1 LQQELENNLKVG
13 LVKNFDNIMVVF
25 KSVKYKNFLSSG
37 NIFTEIKLDQHPTT
51 LIVGSNGAGKSTF
64 LDAITF
70 SLFGKPFRNINK
82 PQLVN
87 SINEKDC
94 VVEIEFKI
102 GKINYKVV
110 RGIKPNTFE
119 IYVDGSLL
127 NQDAKA
133 KDYQDYLEKVILKM
147 NYKSFTQIVILGS
160 TNFTPFMQL
169 SAADRRTVIE
179 DLLDIQIF
187 SSMNVIVKNKLHTLK
202 DEAAQ
207 LKIQIDNT
215 KDKIDLHKKHLD
227 ELKKNTKEIVDAKK
241 QEVVENKASLSSL
254 ETEATNKEVEIDNL
268 VNETTDEDS
277 TTKKFQKLNNLEAKI
292 EGNIQKLEKDIE
304 FYSVNSTCPTCDQA
318 INNKEEKVHTCNSK
332 ITELNEGLT
341 KLKEE
346 SDAVLQRINTIKA
359 VQKQLKSLEQD
370 LVRINTSR
378 SQIRKYIAK
387 LEDEIAEIESKPA
400 MSDEFKAQ
408 SKTLLNALQSFN
420 DKRKEVSEQTQNYD
434 IVAQLLKDGGI
445 KSKIIKQ
452 YVPVINKLVNKYLA
466 AMDFFVNFN
475 IDEEFKET
483 IKSRHR
489 DDFSYEN
496 FSEGE
501 KKRIDLALLF
511 TWRSVAKLKNS
522 VNTNLLIFD
531 EVFDGSL
538 DINGTEEFMKLIN
551 MMNEGTNIF
560 VITHKSDQMVDKFKY
575 TIRFGKVKNFSQVV
589 S

>member
-1 LQQELENNLKVG
+1 MIL
-13 LVKNFDNIMVVF
+13 F
-25 KSVKYKNFLSSG
+25 KTVRYKNFLSTG
-37 NIFTEIKLDQHPTT
+37 NLFTEIKLNENATT
-51 LIVGSNGAGKSTF
+51 LIVGENGAGKSTF
-64 LDAITF
+64 LDAVTF

-94 VVEIEFKI
+94 QVEVEFTI
-102 GKINYKVV
+102 GKKEYKVV
-110 RGIKPNTFE
+110 RGIKPNVFE
-119 IYVDGSLL
+119 IYQDGTLL
-127 NQDAKA
+127 NQDAKS
-133 KDYQDYLEKVILKM
+133 KDYQEQLEKNILKM

-169 SAADRRTVIE
+169 SASDRRAVIE

-187 SSMNVIVKNKLHTLK
+187 SAMNVVVKSKLHTLK

-215 KDKIDLHKKHLD
+215 KDKIELHKKHLD

-241 QEVVENKASLSSL
+241 QEVVDNTASLSTL
-254 ETEATNKEVEIDNL
+254 ETEATSKEVEIENL
-268 VNETTDEDS
+268 LTETADEES
-277 TTKKFQKLNNLEAKI
+277 NTKKFNKLNQLEAKI
-292 EGNIQKLEKDIE
+292 EGNIQKLANDIE

-318 INNKEEKVHTCNSK
+318 INNKEEKVHTCNTK
-332 ITELNEGLT
+332 ISELTDGLT

-359 VQKQLKSLEQD
+359 TQKQLKSLEQD

-378 SQIRKYIAK
+378 GQVRKYIKK
-387 LEDEIAEIESKPA
+387 LEDEITEIESKPA

-408 SKTLLNALQSFN
+408 SKTLLNDLQAFN
-420 DKRKEVSEQTQNYD
+420 DKRKTVSEQTQHYD

-466 AMDFFVNFN
+466 AMDFFVNFT

-560 VITHKSDQMVDKFKY
+560 VITHKTDQMVDKFKH
-575 TIRFGKVKNFSQVV
+575 TIRFAKVKNFSQMVV
-589 S
+589 

>member
-1 LQQELENNLKVG
+1 VIFFSKVR
-13 LVKNFDNIMVVF
+13 
-25 KSVKYKNFLSSG
+25 YKNFLSTG
-37 NIFTEIKLDQHPTT
+37 NVFTEIDLGEHATT
-51 LIVGSNGAGKSTF
+51 LIIGENGAGKSTF

-102 GKINYKVV
+102 GKTNYKVV

-119 IYVDGSLL
+119 IYVDGALL

-187 SSMNVIVKNKLHTLK
+187 SSMNVIVKNKLHGLK

-215 KDKIDLHKKHLD
+215 KDKIELHKKHLD

-241 QEVVENKASLSSL
+241 KEFEENSTTLKNLAVELTEKETQIETIVSSISDE
-254 ETEATNKEVEIDNL
+254 ET
-268 VNETTDEDS
+268 S
-277 TTKKFQKLNNLEAKI
+277 TKKFNKLNQLEAKI

-332 ITELNEGLT
+332 ISELTDGLT

-359 VQKQLKSLEQD
+359 TQKELKALEQD
-370 LVRINTSR
+370 LVRITTHRKQVR
-378 SQIRKYIAK
+378 SYIAK
-387 LEDEIAEIESKPA
+387 LQEEIDVIESKPA

-408 SKTLLNALQSFN
+408 SKQLLNALQAYN

-452 YVPVINKLVNKYLA
+452 YVPIINKLVNKYLA

-551 MMNEGTNIF
+551 MMNEGTNVF
-560 VITHKSDQMVDKFKY
+560 VITHKSDQMVDKFKH
-575 TIRFGKVKNFSQVV
+575 TIRFGKVKNFSQMVN
-589 S
+589 

>member
-1 LQQELENNLKVG
+1 MIFFSKVR
-13 LVKNFDNIMVVF
+13 
-25 KSVKYKNFLSSG
+25 YKNFLSTG
-37 NIFTEIKLDQHPTT
+37 NVFTEIDLGEHATT
-51 LIVGSNGAGKSTF
+51 LIIGENGAGKSTF

-70 SLFGKPFRNINK
+70 ALFGKPFRNINK

-110 RGIKPNTFE
+110 RGIKPNVFE
-119 IYVDGSLL
+119 IYVNGDLL

-187 SSMNVIVKNKLHTLK
+187 SSMNVIVKNKLHGLK

-215 KDKIDLHKKHLD
+215 KDKIELHKKHLD

-254 ETEATNKEVEIDNL
+254 ENDATTKETEIESLFT
-268 VNETTDEDS
+268 ETADEDVTS
-277 TTKKFQKLNNLEAKI
+277 KRFQKLNNLEAKI

-318 INNKEEKVHTCNSK
+318 INNKDEKVHTCNSK
-332 ITELNEGLT
+332 ITELTEGLT

-346 SDAVLQRINTIKA
+346 SDAVLRRINNIKA
-359 VQKQLKSLEQD
+359 TQKQLQTLEQD

-378 SQIRKYIAK
+378 SQIRKYVKK
-387 LEDEIAEIESKPA
+387 LEDEIAEIENKPA

-408 SKTLLNALQSFN
+408 SKTLLNALQGFN

-501 KKRIDLALLF
+501 KKRIELALLF

-538 DINGTEEFMKLIN
+538 DINGTEEFMKLIY
-551 MMNEGTNIF
+551 MMNDDANIF
-560 VITHKSDQMVDKFKY
+560 VITHKTDQMVDKFKH
-575 TIRFGKVKNFSQVV
+575 TIRFAKVKNFSQVV
-589 S
+589 

>member
-1 LQQELENNLKVG
+1 M
-13 LVKNFDNIMVVF
+13 ITF
-25 KSVKYKNFLSSG
+25 KSVRYKNFLSTG
-37 NIFTEIKLDQHPTT
+37 NVFTEIKLNENATT
-51 LIVGSNGAGKSTF
+51 LIVGENGAGKSTF

-94 VVEIEFKI
+94 IVEVEFAIASKQYKI
-102 GKINYKVV
+102 I
-110 RGIKPNTFE
+110 RGIKPNVFE
-119 IYVDGSLL
+119 IYIDGELL
-127 NQDAKA
+127 NQDAKS
-133 KDYQDYLEKVILKM
+133 KDYQEQLEKLILKM

-169 SAADRRTVIE
+169 SASDRRAVIE

-215 KDKIDLHKKHLD
+215 RDKIELHKKHLD

-241 QEVVENKASLSSL
+241 QEVKENTASLSDL
-254 ETEATNKEVEIDNL
+254 ETEATTKETEIDNL
-268 VNETTDEDS
+268 LLKVEDEDT
-277 TTKKFQKLNNLEAKI
+277 TTKKFNKLNQLEAKI

-332 ITELNEGLT
+332 ITELNEGLN

-346 SDAVLQRINTIKA
+346 SDAVLHRINTIKTT
-359 VQKQLKSLEQD
+359 QKELKTFEQD

-378 SQIRKYIAK
+378 KQVRNYIAK
-387 LEDEIAEIESKPA
+387 LEKEIAEIESKPA

-408 SKTLLNALQSFN
+408 SKELLNALQSFN
-420 DKRKEVSEQTQNYD
+420 EKRKEVSEQTQNYD

-551 MMNEGTNIF
+551 MMNDNTNIF
-560 VITHKSDQMVDKFKY
+560 VITHKSDQMVDKFKH
-575 TIRFGKVKNFSQVV
+575 TIRFGKVKNFSQVI
-589 S
+589 

>member
-1 LQQELENNLKVG
+1 MITF
-13 LVKNFDNIMVVF
+13 KN
-25 KSVKYKNFLSSG
+25 VKYKNFLSTG
-37 NIFTEIKLDQHPTT
+37 NVFTEIPLDKNTTT
-51 LIVGSNGAGKSTF
+51 LIVGENGAGKSTF

-94 VVEIEFKI
+94 VVEVEFTI
-102 GKINYKVV
+102 GKKEYRVV
-110 RGIKPNTFE
+110 RGIRPNLFE
-119 IYVDGSLL
+119 IYQDGDLL
-127 NQDAKA
+127 NQDARS
-133 KDYQDYLEKVILKM
+133 KDYQEQLEKTILKM

-169 SAADRRTVIE
+169 SASDRRAVIE

-187 SSMNVIVKNKLHTLK
+187 SAMNVIVKSKMSSLK
-202 DEAAQ
+202 EQATQ
-207 LKIQIDNT
+207 LKIQIDNAR
-215 KDKIDLHKKHLD
+215 DKIELHKKHLD
-227 ELKKNTKEIVDAKK
+227 EIKKNSKEIIDAKK
-241 QEVVENKASLSSL
+241 QEVKDNLEQL
-254 ETEATNKEVEIDNL
+254 ETLKSEATQVETEIDSL
-268 VNETTDEDS
+268 LTDMEPEDS
-277 TTKKFQKLNNLEAKI
+277 ATKKFNKLNQLEAKI
-292 EGNIQKLEKDIE
+292 EGNIQKLQKDIE
-304 FYSVNSTCPTCDQA
+304 FYSDHSTCPTCDQA
-318 INNKEEKVHTCNSK
+318 INNKEEKVHTCTSK
-332 ITELNEGLT
+332 ITELNEGLS

-359 VQKQLKSLEQD
+359 TQKQISQLEQN
-370 LVRINTSR
+370 LIRNSTSSKQVRN
-378 SQIRKYIAK
+378 YIKK
-387 LEDEIAEIESKPA
+387 LESEIETLENKPA

-408 SKTLLNALQSFN
+408 SKELLNALQGYN
-420 DKRKEVSEQTQNYD
+420 EKRKEVSEQTQNYD

-551 MMNEGTNIF
+551 MFVENTNIF
-560 VITHKSDQMVDKFKY
+560 VITHKTDQMVDKFKN
-575 TIRFGKVKNFSQVV
+575 TIRFAKVKNFSQVV
-589 S
+589 

>member
-1 LQQELENNLKVG
+1 MILFKKVR
-13 LVKNFDNIMVVF
+13 
-25 KSVKYKNFLSSG
+25 YKNFLSTG
-37 NIFTEIKLDQHPTT
+37 NFFTEISLNTNATT
-51 LIVGSNGAGKSTF
+51 LIIGENGAGKSTF

-70 SLFGKPFRNINK
+70 ALFGKPFRSVNK

-94 VVEIEFKI
+94 VVEIEFNISSK
-102 GKINYKVV
+102 NYKII
-110 RGIKPNTFE
+110 RGIKPNVFE
-119 IYVDGSLL
+119 IYCDGDLV
-127 NQDAKA
+127 NQDAKS
-133 KDYQDYLEKVILKM
+133 KDYQDQLEKLILKM

-169 SAADRRTVIE
+169 SAGDRRAVIE

-187 SSMNVIVKNKLHTLK
+187 SSMNAIVKSKMTAIK
-202 DEAAQ
+202 EDAAK
-207 LKIQIDNT
+207 LKIQIDST
-215 KDKIDLHKKHLD
+215 KEKIELHKKHLD
-227 ELKKNTKEIVDAKK
+227 ELKKNTKEIVSAKK
-241 QEVVENKASLSSL
+241 QEVVDNSNNLLQLINEG
-254 ETEATNKEVEIDNL
+254 EEVNTKIDNL
-268 VNETTDEDS
+268 LLEIQDEEFTNKRFS
-277 TTKKFQKLNNLEAKI
+277 KLNNLEAKI

-332 ITELNEGLT
+332 ITELNEGLN

-346 SDAVLQRINTIKA
+346 SNAVLQRINTIKTT
-359 VQKQLKSLEQD
+359 QKELKSLEQD
-370 LVRINTSR
+370 IVRINTSC
-378 SQIRKYIAK
+378 SQIRKYVAK
-387 LEDEIAEIESKPA
+387 LEKEIEEIENKPA

-408 SKTLLNALQSFN
+408 SKTLLNDLQAFN
-420 DKRKEVSEQTQNYD
+420 ERRKQAVELTQQYD

-452 YVPVINKLVNKYLA
+452 YIPVINKLVNKYLA
-466 AMDFFVNFN
+466 SMDFFVNFN
-475 IDEEFKET
+475 IDEEFKES

-511 TWRSVAKLKNS
+511 TWRAVAKLKNS
-522 VNTNLLIFD
+522 ANTNLLIFD

-538 DINGTEEFMKLIN
+538 DANGTEEFLKLIN
-551 MMNEGTNIF
+551 MFNDGTNIF
-560 VITHKSDQMVDKFKY
+560 VISHKGDVLADKFKH
-575 TIRFGKVKNFSQVV
+575 TIKFEKIKNFSQMVL
-589 S
+589 

>member
-1 LQQELENNLKVG
+1 V
-13 LVKNFDNIMVVF
+13 ITF
-25 KSVKYKNFLSSG
+25 KSVRYKNFLSTG
-37 NIFTEIKLDQHPTT
+37 NVFTEIKLNENATT
-51 LIVGSNGAGKSTF
+51 LIVGENGAGKSTF

-94 VVEIEFKI
+94 IVEVEFAIASKQYKI
-102 GKINYKVV
+102 I
-110 RGIKPNTFE
+110 RGIKPNVFE
-119 IYVDGSLL
+119 IYIDGELL
-127 NQDAKA
+127 NQDAKS
-133 KDYQDYLEKVILKM
+133 KDYQEQLEKLILKM

-169 SAADRRTVIE
+169 SASDRRAVIE

-215 KDKIDLHKKHLD
+215 RDKIELHKKHLD

-241 QEVVENKASLSSL
+241 QEVKENTASLSDL
-254 ETEATNKEVEIDNL
+254 ETEATTKETEIDNL
-268 VNETTDEDS
+268 LLKVEDEDT
-277 TTKKFQKLNNLEAKI
+277 TTKKFNKLNQLEAKI

-332 ITELNEGLT
+332 ITELNEGLN

-346 SDAVLQRINTIKA
+346 SDAVLHRINTIKTT
-359 VQKQLKSLEQD
+359 QKELKTFEQD

-378 SQIRKYIAK
+378 KQVRNYIAK
-387 LEDEIAEIESKPA
+387 LEKEIAEIESKPA

-408 SKTLLNALQSFN
+408 SKELLNALQSFN
-420 DKRKEVSEQTQNYD
+420 EKRKEVSEQTQNYD

-538 DINGTEEFMKLIN
+538 DINGTEEFMKLIYMFAEN
-551 MMNEGTNIF
+551 TNIF
-560 VITHKSDQMVDKFKY
+560 VITHKTDQMVDKFKH
-575 TIRFGKVKNFSQVV
+575 TIRFGKVKNF
-589 S
+589 

>member
-1 LQQELENNLKVG
+1 V
-13 LVKNFDNIMVVF
+13 ITF
-25 KSVKYKNFLSSG
+25 KSVRYKNFLSTG
-37 NIFTEIKLDQHPTT
+37 NVFTEIKLNENATT
-51 LIVGSNGAGKSTF
+51 LIVGENGAGKSTF

-94 VVEIEFKI
+94 VVEVEFAIASKQYKI
-102 GKINYKVV
+102 I
-110 RGIKPNTFE
+110 RGIKPNVFE
-119 IYVDGSLL
+119 IYIDGELL
-127 NQDAKA
+127 NQDAKS
-133 KDYQDYLEKVILKM
+133 KDYQEQLEKLILKM

-169 SAADRRTVIE
+169 SASDRRAVIE

-215 KDKIDLHKKHLD
+215 RDKIELHKKHLD

-241 QEVVENKASLSSL
+241 QEVKENTASLSDL
-254 ETEATNKEVEIDNL
+254 ETEATTKETEIDNL
-268 VNETTDEDS
+268 LLKVEDEDT
-277 TTKKFQKLNNLEAKI
+277 TTKKFNKLNQLEAKI

-304 FYSVNSTCPTCDQA
+304 FYSVNSTCPTCDQT

-332 ITELNEGLT
+332 ITELNEGLN

-346 SDAVLQRINTIKA
+346 SDAVLHRINTIKTT
-359 VQKQLKSLEQD
+359 QKELKTFEQD

-378 SQIRKYIAK
+378 KQVRNYIAK
-387 LEDEIAEIESKPA
+387 LEKEIAEIESKPA

-408 SKTLLNALQSFN
+408 SKELLNALQSFN
-420 DKRKEVSEQTQNYD
+420 EKRKEVSEQTQNYD

-551 MMNEGTNIF
+551 MMNDNTNIF
-560 VITHKSDQMVDKFKY
+560 VITHKSDQMVDKFKH
-575 TIRFGKVKNFSQVV
+575 TIRFGKVKNFSQVI
-589 S
+589 

>member
-1 LQQELENNLKVG
+1 VIFFSKVR
-13 LVKNFDNIMVVF
+13 
-25 KSVKYKNFLSSG
+25 YKNFLSTG
-37 NIFTEIKLDQHPTT
+37 NIFTEIDLGEHATT
-51 LIVGSNGAGKSTF
+51 LIIGENGAGKSTF

-70 SLFGKPFRNINK
+70 ALFGKPFRNINK

-102 GKINYKVV
+102 GKTNYKVV

-119 IYVDGSLL
+119 IYVNGDLL

-187 SSMNVIVKNKLHTLK
+187 SSMNVIVKNKLHGLK

-215 KDKIDLHKKHLD
+215 KDKIELHKKHLD

-241 QEVVENKASLSSL
+241 KEFEENSTTLKNLAVELTEKETQIETIVSSISDE
-254 ETEATNKEVEIDNL
+254 ET
-268 VNETTDEDS
+268 S
-277 TTKKFQKLNNLEAKI
+277 TKKFNKLNQLEAKI

-332 ITELNEGLT
+332 ISELTDGLT

-359 VQKQLKSLEQD
+359 TQKELKALEQD
-370 LVRINTSR
+370 LVRITTHRKQVR
-378 SQIRKYIAK
+378 SYIAK
-387 LEDEIAEIESKPA
+387 LQEEIDVIESKPA

-408 SKTLLNALQSFN
+408 SKQLLNALQAFN

-475 IDEEFKET
+475 IDEEFN
-483 IKSRHR
+483 
-489 DDFSYEN
+489 YEN

-551 MMNEGTNIF
+551 MMNEGTNVF
-560 VITHKSDQMVDKFKY
+560 VITHKSDQMVDKFKH
-575 TIRFGKVKNFSQVV
+575 TIRFGKVKNFSQMV
-589 S
+589 

>member
-1 LQQELENNLKVG
+1 VIFFSKVR
-13 LVKNFDNIMVVF
+13 
-25 KSVKYKNFLSSG
+25 YKNFLSTG
-37 NIFTEIKLDQHPTT
+37 NIFTEINLGEHSTT
-51 LIVGSNGAGKSTF
+51 LIVGENGAGKSTF

-94 VVEIEFKI
+94 IVEIEFTI

-119 IYVDGSLL
+119 IYVDGDLL
-127 NQDAKA
+127 NQDAKS

-202 DEAAQ
+202 DEATQ

-241 QEVVENKASLSSL
+241 QEIEENRTSLHQLQVEGSQ
-254 ETEATNKEVEIDNL
+254 KEKQIDDL
-268 VNETTDEDS
+268 VFQVSDEEF
-277 TTKKFQKLNNLEAKI
+277 TTKRFNKLNNLEAKI

-318 INNKEEKVHTCNSK
+318 INNKEEKVHTCNNK
-332 ITELNEGLT
+332 ITELSKGLK

-346 SDAVLQRINTIKA
+346 NDAVLQRINTIKA
-359 VQKQLKSLEQD
+359 TQKELKTFEQD

-378 SQIRKYIAK
+378 SQIGKYIKK
-387 LEDEIAEIESKPA
+387 LADEITEIENKPA

-408 SKTLLNALQSFN
+408 SKELLNALQTFN
-420 DKRKEVSEQTQNYD
+420 EKRKTVSEQTQHYD

-551 MMNEGTNIF
+551 MFADNTNIF
-560 VITHKSDQMVDKFKY
+560 VITHKTDQMVDKFKH
-575 TIRFGKVKNFSQVV
+575 TIRFGKVKNFSQVI
-589 S
+589 

>member
-1 LQQELENNLKVG
+1 M
-13 LVKNFDNIMVVF
+13 IVF
-25 KSVKYKNFLSSG
+25 KTVRYKNFLSTG
-37 NIFTEIKLDQHPTT
+37 NIFTEIHLSKNPTT
-51 LIVGSNGAGKSTF
+51 LIIGENGAGKSTF

-70 SLFGKPFRNINK
+70 GLFGKPFRNINK
-82 PQLVN
+82 PQLIN
-87 SINEKDC
+87 SVNEKEC

-102 GKINYKVV
+102 ASKNYKVV
-110 RGIKPNTFE
+110 RGIKPNVFE
-119 IYVDGSLL
+119 IYCDGDLL

-133 KDYQDYLEKVILKM
+133 KDYQDQLEKLILKM

-169 SAADRRTVIE
+169 SAADRRAVIE

-187 SSMNVIVKNKLHTLK
+187 SSMNQVVKTKLSSAK
-202 DEAAQ
+202 EEAAR
-207 LKIQIDNT
+207 LKI
-215 KDKIDLHKKHLD
+215 KIDAVKGKIELHKKHLD

-241 QEVVENKASLSSL
+241 QETIENKASLSTL
-254 ETEATNKEVEIDNL
+254 ENEATQKEKQIDDLIFL
-268 VNETTDEDS
+268 VSDEDA
-277 TTKKFQKLNNLEAKI
+277 TTNKFNKLNNLEAKI

-332 ITELNEGLT
+332 IAELAEGLT

-346 SDAVLQRINTIKA
+346 SDAVLQRINAIKA
-359 VQKQLKSLEQD
+359 TQKELKIFEQD

-378 SQIRKYIAK
+378 IQVKKYIKK
-387 LEDEIAEIESKPA
+387 LEDEILEIENKPA
-400 MSDEFKAQ
+400 MSEEFKAQ
-408 SKTLLNALQSFN
+408 SKTLLNELQDHN
-420 DKRKEVSEQTQNYD
+420 EKRKEAVEAMTNYD

-452 YVPVINKLVNKYLA
+452 YIPIINKLVNKHLA
-466 AMDFFVNFN
+466 SMDFFVNFN
-475 IDEEFKET
+475 IDEEFKES

-511 TWRSVAKLKNS
+511 TWRAVAKLKNS
-522 VNTNLLIFD
+522 ANTNLLIFD

-538 DINGTEEFMKLIN
+538 DSNGTEEFLKLIN
-551 MMNEGTNIF
+551 MFNDGTNIF
-560 VITHKSDQMVDKFKY
+560 VISHKGDVLADKFKH
-575 TIRFGKVKNFSQVV
+575 TIKFAKIKNFSQMVI
-589 S
+589 

>member
-1 LQQELENNLKVG
+1 VIFFSKVR
-13 LVKNFDNIMVVF
+13 
-25 KSVKYKNFLSSG
+25 YKNFLSTG
-37 NIFTEIKLDQHPTT
+37 NIFTEIDLGVHPTT
-51 LIVGSNGAGKSTF
+51 LIVGENGAGKSTF

-70 SLFGKPFRNINK
+70 ALFGKPFRNINK

-102 GKINYKVV
+102 GKINYKVI
-110 RGIKPNTFE
+110 RGIRPNTFE

-215 KDKIDLHKKHLD
+215 KDKIELHKKHLD

-254 ETEATNKEVEIDNL
+254 ETEATTKEVEIDTL
-268 VNETTDEDS
+268 LNETTDEE
-277 TTKKFQKLNNLEAKI
+277 TNTKKFQKLNNLEAKI

-318 INNKEEKVHTCNSK
+318 INNKDEKVHTCNSK
-332 ITELNEGLT
+332 ITELTEGLT

-346 SDAVLQRINTIKA
+346 SDVVLQRINTIKA

-387 LEDEIAEIESKPA
+387 LETEIAEIESKPA

-408 SKTLLNALQSFN
+408 SKTLLNALQTFN

-551 MMNEGTNIF
+551 MMNEGTNVF
-560 VITHKSDQMVDKFKY
+560 VITHKSDQMVDKFKH
-575 TIRFGKVKNFSQVV
+575 TIRFGKVKNFSQMVI
-589 S
+589 

>member
-1 LQQELENNLKVG
+1 V
-13 LVKNFDNIMVVF
+13 ITF
-25 KSVKYKNFLSSG
+25 KSVRYKNFLSTG
-37 NIFTEIKLDQHPTT
+37 NVFTEIKLNENATT
-51 LIVGSNGAGKSTF
+51 LIVGENGAGKSTF

-94 VVEIEFKI
+94 IVEVEFAIASKQYKI
-102 GKINYKVV
+102 I
-110 RGIKPNTFE
+110 RGIKPNVFE
-119 IYVDGSLL
+119 IYIDGELL
-127 NQDAKA
+127 NQDAKS
-133 KDYQDYLEKVILKM
+133 KDYQEQLEKLILKM

-169 SAADRRTVIE
+169 SASDRRAVIE

-215 KDKIDLHKKHLD
+215 RDKIELHKKHLD

-241 QEVVENKASLSSL
+241 QEVNENTASLSDL
-254 ETEATNKEVEIDNL
+254 ETEATTKETEIDNL
-268 VNETTDEDS
+268 LLKVEDEDT
-277 TTKKFQKLNNLEAKI
+277 TTKKFNKLNQLEAKI

-332 ITELNEGLT
+332 ITELNEGLN

-346 SDAVLQRINTIKA
+346 SDAVLHRINTIKTT
-359 VQKQLKSLEQD
+359 QKELKTFEQD

-378 SQIRKYIAK
+378 KQVRNYIAK
-387 LEDEIAEIESKPA
+387 LEKEIAEIESKPA

-408 SKTLLNALQSFN
+408 SKELLNALQSFN
-420 DKRKEVSEQTQNYD
+420 EKRKEVSEQTQNYD

-551 MMNEGTNIF
+551 MMNDNTNIF
-560 VITHKSDQMVDKFKY
+560 VITHKSDQMVDKFKH
-575 TIRFGKVKNFSQVV
+575 TIRFGKVKNFSQVI
-589 S
+589 

>member
-1 LQQELENNLKVG
+1 LI
-13 LVKNFDNIMVVF
+13 FF
-25 KSVKYKNFLSSG
+25 KTVRYKNFLSTG
-37 NIFTEIKLDQHPTT
+37 NLFTEIRLGEHLTT
-51 LIVGSNGAGKSTF
+51 LIVGENGAGKSTF

-70 SLFGKPFRNINK
+70 ALFGKPFRNINK

-94 VVEIEFKI
+94 TVEIEFDVGKTRYKI
-102 GKINYKVV
+102 V
-110 RGIKPNTFE
+110 RGIRPNTFE
-119 IYVDGSLL
+119 IYVDGDML
-127 NQDAKA
+127 NQDAKS
-133 KDYQDYLEKVILKM
+133 KDYQEYLEKVILKM

-169 SAADRRTVIE
+169 SASDRRAVIE

-187 SSMNVIVKNKLHTLK
+187 SSMNIIVKNKLHTLK
-202 DEAAQ
+202 DQASN
-207 LKIQIDNT
+207 LKILIDAT
-215 KDKIDLHKKHLD
+215 KGKIELHKRHLD
-227 ELKKNTKEIVDAKK
+227 ELKRNTKDIIDAKK
-241 QEVVENKASLSSL
+241 QEIIENTTTLSELEASAL
-254 ETEATNKEVEIDNL
+254 AKESEIDKF
-268 VNETTDEDS
+268 VAQTSDEEF
-277 TTKKFQKLNNLEAKI
+277 TAKRFQKINNLEAKI
-292 EGNIQKLEKDIE
+292 ENNIQKLEKDIE
-304 FYSVNSTCPTCDQA
+304 FYSKNSTCPTCDQA
-318 INNKEEKVHTCNSK
+318 INNKEEKVHTCNNK
-332 ITELNEGLT
+332 ITELTDGLN

-346 SDAVLQRINTIKA
+346 SDVVLQRINTIKTI
-359 VQKQLKSLEQD
+359 QKELKSLEQD
-370 LVRINTSR
+370 LVSVNTSR
-378 SQIRKYIAK
+378 NQIRKYIKK
-387 LEDEIAEIESKPA
+387 LEAEIGEIESKPA
-400 MSDEFKAQ
+400 MSEEFKAQ
-408 SKTLLNALQSFN
+408 SKTLLTDLHIHNE
-420 DKRKEVSEQTQNYD
+420 KRKEVSEQTQNYD

-452 YVPVINKLVNKYLA
+452 YVPIINKLVNKYLA

-489 DDFSYEN
+489 DDFSYDN

-551 MMNEGTNIF
+551 IMNEGTNVF
-560 VITHKSDQMVDKFKY
+560 VITHKSDQMIDKFKH
-575 TIRFGKVKNFSQVV
+575 TIRFGKIKNFSQMVN
-589 S
+589 

>member
-1 LQQELENNLKVG
+1 VILFSKVR
-13 LVKNFDNIMVVF
+13 
-25 KSVKYKNFLSSG
+25 YKNFLSTG
-37 NIFTEIKLDQHPTT
+37 NVFTEIDLGGHSTT
-51 LIVGSNGAGKSTF
+51 LIVGENGAGKSTF

-94 VVEIEFKI
+94 VVEIEFQI

-110 RGIKPNTFE
+110 RGIKPNVFE
-119 IYVDGSLL
+119 IYMNGDLL

-187 SSMNVIVKNKLHTLK
+187 SSMNVIVKNKLHGLK

-215 KDKIDLHKKHLD
+215 KDKIELHKKHLD

-241 QEVVENKASLSSL
+241 KEFEENSTTLKNLAVEL
-254 ETEATNKEVEIDNL
+254 TNKESQIESIVLSISDE
-268 VNETTDEDS
+268 ETS
-277 TTKKFQKLNNLEAKI
+277 TKKFNKLNQLEAKI

-332 ITELNEGLT
+332 ITELAEGLN

-359 VQKQLKSLEQD
+359 TQKELKALEQD
-370 LVRINTSR
+370 LVRITTHR
-378 SQIRKYIAK
+378 KQIRSYIAK
-387 LEDEIAEIESKPA
+387 LQEEIDVIESKPA

-408 SKTLLNALQSFN
+408 SKQLLNALQAYN

-452 YVPVINKLVNKYLA
+452 YVPIINKLVNKYLA

-560 VITHKSDQMVDKFKY
+560 VITHKSDQMVDKFKH
-575 TIRFGKVKNFSQVV
+575 TIRFAKVKNFSQVV
-589 S
+589 

>member
-1 LQQELENNLKVG
+1 MIFFNTVR
-13 LVKNFDNIMVVF
+13 
-25 KSVKYKNFLSSG
+25 YKNFLSSG
-37 NIFTEIKLDQHPTT
+37 NLFTEIKLGEHPTT
-51 LIVGSNGAGKSTF
+51 LIVGENGAGKSTF

-87 SINEKDC
+87 SINEKEC

-102 GKINYKVV
+102 GKNNYKVI
-110 RGIKPNTFE
+110 RGIKPNLFE
-119 IYVDGSLL
+119 IYVNGDLL
-127 NQDAKA
+127 NQDAKS
-133 KDYQDYLEKVILKM
+133 KDYQEYLEKIILKM
-147 NYKSFTQIVILGS
+147 NFKSFTQIVILGS

-169 SAADRRTVIE
+169 SASDRRTVIE

-187 SSMNVIVKNKLHTLK
+187 SSMNVIVKNKLHGLK
-202 DEAAQ
+202 DEATQ

-215 KDKIDLHKKHLD
+215 KDKIELHKKHLD

-241 QEVVENKASLSSL
+241 LEAEENKTALTAL
-254 ETEATNKEVEIDNL
+254 VEEATTIESEIDQL
-268 VNETTDEDS
+268 VNDTNDEEF
-277 TTKKFQKLNNLEAKI
+277 TTKRFNKLNQLEAKI

-332 ITELNEGLT
+332 ITELNEGLN

-359 VQKQLKSLEQD
+359 TQKQLKTLEQD
-370 LVRINTSR
+370 LVRNNTSR
-378 SQIRKYIAK
+378 SQMRKYIKK

-408 SKTLLNALQSFN
+408 SKELLNALQAFN
-420 DKRKEVSEQTQNYD
+420 EKRKTVSEQTQNYD

-560 VITHKSDQMVDKFKY
+560 VITHKSDQMVDKFKH
-575 TIRFGKVKNFSQVV
+575 TIRFGKVKNFSQMVL
-589 S
+589 

>member
-1 LQQELENNLKVG
+1 VIL
-13 LVKNFDNIMVVF
+13 F
-25 KSVKYKNFLSSG
+25 KTVRYKNFLSTG
-37 NIFTEIKLDQHPTT
+37 NLFTEIKLDQNSTT
-51 LIVGSNGAGKSTF
+51 LIVGENGAGKSTF

-94 VVEIEFKI
+94 VVEVEFSI
-102 GKINYKVV
+102 GKKEYKVI
-110 RGIKPNTFE
+110 RGIKPSIFE
-119 IYVDGSLL
+119 IYQDSVLV
-127 NQDAKA
+127 NQDAKS
-133 KDYQDYLEKVILKM
+133 KDYQEHLEKTILKM

-169 SAADRRTVIE
+169 SASDRRAVIE

-187 SSMNVIVKNKLHTLK
+187 SAMNVIVKSKLHTLK
-202 DEAAQ
+202 DESAQ

-215 KDKIDLHKKHLD
+215 KDKIELHKKHLE
-227 ELKKNTKEIVDAKK
+227 ELKKNTKEILDAKK
-241 QEVVENKASLSSL
+241 LEVKQNHDSLNELVEEGA
-254 ETEATNKEVEIDNL
+254 VHQFQIDEL
-268 VNETTDEDS
+268 LKQVTDED
-277 TTKKFQKLNNLEAKI
+277 TNTKRFQKLNTLEAKI

-318 INNKEEKVHTCNSK
+318 INNKEEKVTTCNHK
-332 ITELNEGLT
+332 ITELTEGLS

-346 SDAVLQRINTIKA
+346 SDAVLHRINTIKA
-359 VQKQLKSLEQD
+359 TQKQLNTLEQD

-378 SQIRKYIAK
+378 DQVRKYIKK
-387 LEDEIAEIESKPA
+387 LEDEITEIENKPA

-408 SKTLLNALQSFN
+408 SKELLNALQTFN
-420 DKRKEVSEQTQNYD
+420 DKRKNVSEQTQHYD

-452 YVPVINKLVNKYLA
+452 YVPVINKLVNKYLT
-466 AMDFFVNFN
+466 AMDFFVNFT

-551 MMNEGTNIF
+551 MFVDNTNIF
-560 VITHKSDQMVDKFKY
+560 VITHKTDQMVDKFKNV
-575 TIRFGKVKNFSQVV
+575 IKFSKVKNFSQMVN
-589 S
+589 

>member
-1 LQQELENNLKVG
+1 VIFFSKVR
-13 LVKNFDNIMVVF
+13 
-25 KSVKYKNFLSSG
+25 YKNFLSTG
-37 NIFTEIKLDQHPTT
+37 NIFTEIDLGEHATT
-51 LIVGSNGAGKSTF
+51 LIIGENGAGKSTF

-70 SLFGKPFRNINK
+70 ALFGKPFRNINK

-102 GKINYKVV
+102 GKTNYKVV

-119 IYVDGSLL
+119 IYVNGDLL

-187 SSMNVIVKNKLHTLK
+187 SSMNVIVKNKLHGLK

-215 KDKIDLHKKHLD
+215 KDKIELHKKHLD

-241 QEVVENKASLSSL
+241 KEFEENSTTLKNLAVELTEKETQIETIVSSISDE
-254 ETEATNKEVEIDNL
+254 ET
-268 VNETTDEDS
+268 S
-277 TTKKFQKLNNLEAKI
+277 TKKFNKLNQLEAKI

-332 ITELNEGLT
+332 ISELTDGLT

-359 VQKQLKSLEQD
+359 TQKELKALEQD
-370 LVRINTSR
+370 LVRITTHRKQVR
-378 SQIRKYIAK
+378 SYIAK
-387 LEDEIAEIESKPA
+387 LQEEIDVIESKPA

-408 SKTLLNALQSFN
+408 SKQLLNALQAYN

-551 MMNEGTNIF
+551 MFADNTNIF
-560 VITHKSDQMVDKFKY
+560 VITHKTDQMVDKFKH
-575 TIRFGKVKNFSQVV
+575 TIRFGKVKNFSQVI
-589 S
+589 

>member
-1 LQQELENNLKVG
+1 V
-13 LVKNFDNIMVVF
+13 IIF
-25 KSVKYKNFLSSG
+25 KQVRYKNFLSTG
-37 NIFTEIKLDQHPTT
+37 NVFTEIPLNENATT
-51 LIVGSNGAGKSTF
+51 LIVGENGAGKSTF

-70 SLFGKPFRNINK
+70 ALFGKPFRNINK

-94 VVEIEFKI
+94 IVEIEFSISK
-102 GKINYKVV
+102 KNYKII
-110 RGIKPNTFE
+110 RGIRPNLFE
-119 IYVDGSLL
+119 IYVDGELL
-127 NQDAKA
+127 NQDARA
-133 KDYQDYLEKVILKM
+133 KDYQDQLEKLILKM

-169 SAADRRTVIE
+169 SAYDRRAVIE

-187 SSMNVIVKNKLHTLK
+187 SAMNVVVKSKLSNLK
-202 DEAAQ
+202 EEASKI
-207 LKIQIDNT
+207 KIQIDNT
-215 KDKIDLHKKHLD
+215 KDKIELHKKHLD

-241 QEVVENKASLSSL
+241 LEVKENLEQLDTLKTESDSL
-254 ETEATNKEVEIDNL
+254 NDGIDKL
-268 VNETTDEDS
+268 LTDIQDEDLTS
-277 TTKKFQKLNNLEAKI
+277 KRFNKLNNLEAKI

-304 FYSVNSTCPTCDQA
+304 FYSDHSTCPTCDQA
-318 INNKEEKVHTCNSK
+318 INNKEEKVHTCNTK
-332 ITELNEGLT
+332 ITELNDGLK

-346 SDAVLQRINTIKA
+346 SDAVLERINTIKST
-359 VQKQLKSLEQD
+359 QKQITQLQQD
-370 LVRINTSR
+370 LVRNTTS
-378 SQIRKYIAK
+378 SKQIRNYIKK
-387 LEDEIAEIESKPA
+387 LEKEIEDIESKPA

-408 SKTLLNALQSFN
+408 SKELLNALQAFN
-420 DKRKEVSEQTQNYD
+420 EKRKEVSENTQNYD

-452 YVPVINKLVNKYLA
+452 YVPIINKLVNKYLA

-551 MMNEGTNIF
+551 MMNENTNIF
-560 VITHKSDQMVDKFKY
+560 VITHKTDQMVDKFKH
-575 TIRFGKVKNFSQVV
+575 TIRFGKVKNFSQVI
-589 S
+589 

>member
-1 LQQELENNLKVG
+1 MILFSKVR
-13 LVKNFDNIMVVF
+13 
-25 KSVKYKNFLSSG
+25 YKNFLSTG
-37 NIFTEIKLDQHPTT
+37 NLFTEIDLGEHSTT
-51 LIVGSNGAGKSTF
+51 LIVGENGAGKSTF

-70 SLFGKPFRNINK
+70 ALFGKPFRNINK

-94 VVEIEFKI
+94 VVEIEFVI
-102 GKINYKVV
+102 GKTNYKVV
-110 RGIKPNTFE
+110 RGIKPNIFE

-187 SSMNVIVKNKLHTLK
+187 SSMNVIVKSKIHTLK

-215 KDKIDLHKKHLD
+215 KDKIELHKKHLD
-227 ELKKNTKEIVDAKK
+227 ELKKNSKELVDAKK
-241 QEVVENKASLSSL
+241 QEVVENKASLSQL
-254 ETEATNKEVEIDNL
+254 ENDATAKEVEIDNL
-268 VNETTDEDS
+268 VNETSDEDN

-318 INNKEEKVHTCNSK
+318 INNKEEKVHTCNNK
-332 ITELNEGLT
+332 ITELTEGLT

-378 SQIRKYIAK
+378 SQMRKYVKK
-387 LEDEIAEIESKPA
+387 LEDEIAEIENKPA

-408 SKTLLNALQSFN
+408 SKQLLNALQAFN
-420 DKRKEVSEQTQNYD
+420 DKRKDVSEQLQNYD

-452 YVPVINKLVNKYLA
+452 YIPVINKLVNKYLA

-560 VITHKSDQMVDKFKY
+560 VITHKSDQMVDKFKH
-575 TIRFGKVKNFSQVV
+575 TIRFGKVKNFSQMV
-589 S
+589 